1 MTVVVRRLLIWG
13 SMGLILAAG
22 LAFAFWPRPVPV
34 DFVTAERGPLV
45 VTVGDEGETRVRDV
59 FVLSAPVTGFMRRI
73 DLDVGDQLVAD
84 VTEIARIEPIDPSFL
99 DVRSAAQAEAAVEAG
114 EAALALASAEAEMAS
129 AELDFADSE
138 LQRARRLIRS
148 DTISERALDDAERVF
163 RTKKAALATAQAGL
177 RMREWEL
184 ERARAELV
192 SPAVGRQNREDC
204 ECVILAA
211 PVSGRLLRVHQE
223 SEAVVTSGQPLV
235 DIGDPVDLEIV
246 VDLLSEDAV
255 KVEAGQRVIIEDWGG
270 RELNGRVK
278 RVEPTGFM
286 KVSALG
292 IEEQRVNV
300 IIDFADPP
308 EDWQRLGHGYRVE
321 VRVVLWEHD
330 AVLKLPLTALF
341 RQGAVWTT
349 FVETDGRAALRPVV
363 LGQRTDLEAQVLE
376 GLEEGERVVLYPSD
390 RVVEGVR
397 LEARALGG
405 I

>member
-1 MTVVVRRLLIWG
+1 MTVVIRRLLIWG

-114 EAALALASAEAEMAS
+114 EAALALASAEVEMAA

-211 PVSGRLLRVHQE
+211 PVSGRLLRIHQE

-292 IEEQRVNV
+292 IEEQRVNI

-308 EDWQRLGHGYRVE
+308 EDWERLGHGYRVE
-321 VRVVLWEHD
+321 VRVVLWEHE

-349 FVETDGRAALRPVV
+349 FVDTDGRAALRPVV
-363 LGQRTDLEAQVLE
+363 LGQRTDLEAQVLK

-405 I
+405 T

>member
-1 MTVVVRRLLIWG
+1 MTVFIRRLLIW
-13 SMGLILAAG
+13 SSLGLLLAAG
-22 LAFAFWPRPVPV
+22 LAFAFWPRPIPV
-34 DFVTAERGPLV
+34 DFVNAERGPLI

-73 DLDVGDQLVAD
+73 DLDVGDQLVAE

-99 DVRSAAQAEAAVEAG
+99 DVRSAAQAEAAVAAG
-114 EAALALASAEAEMAS
+114 EAALALASAEVEMAS

-148 DTISERALDDAERVF
+148 ETISERALDDAERVF
-163 RTKKAALATAQAGL
+163 RTKKAALATAQAAL

-184 ERARAELV
+184 EQARAELV
-192 SPAVGRQNREDC
+192 SPALGRQNREDC
-204 ECVILAA
+204 ECVILTA
-211 PVSGRLLRVHQE
+211 PVSGQLLSIHQE
-223 SEAVVTSGQPLV
+223 SEAVITSGQPLV
-235 DIGDPVDLEIV
+235 DIGDPGDLEIV

-270 RELNGRVK
+270 HELNGRVK

-308 EDWQRLGHGYRVE
+308 EAWARLGHGYRVE
-321 VRVVLWEHD
+321 VRIVLWEGE

-341 RQGAVWTT
+341 RQGTAWVT
-349 FVETDGRAALRPVV
+349 FVESDGKASLRPVV
-363 LGQRTDLEAQVLE
+363 LGRRTDLEAEVVE

-405 I
+405 T